1 MAQLLSQYSLTEI
14 ILFIISLLLAVKGAW
29 DLFDYF
35 KNKYNEKFNK
45 DLNKKVKENELEQ
58 HYLKC
63 EAQHN
68 ETIEIYAKLEDK
80 LDTIVDSIDSIKTT
94 VDDLVG
100 SDMLDIKQFLV
111 REYHYFVE
119 QKKWIDDYSLN
130 CILLRYEVYKKE
142 GGNSYIDTLISEIKA
157 LPKHP
162 PIE

>member
-1 MAQLLSQYSLTEI
+1 MTQLLSQYSLTEI

-162 PIE
+162 PVE

>member
-162 PIE
+162 PVE